1 MPATATTT
9 ATRATTRSSARKKHQ
24 NTSEDNETTA
34 TTRTRSTTLVVPLER
49 EAIEEED
56 ADEDCAMSPLRSM
69 QNLEDVTLTFT
80 TTTATKSGGRRG
92 GGKKATAMM
101 RTPKTRSTKKKKSK
115 KTTTEDKVFEEPPF
129 SPLMRLDSN
138 LDKGGGREEAEFEKE
153 DEYEANTTI
162 MPQSTHKRWVDDD
175 RSPIVT
181 RGGYRGGVIDGTRD
195 GEDENEGFK
204 LDFLDPA
211 VAALEEE
218 EEDVEE
224 EEEEEAALKEETYY
238 ENVDATEEILA
249 RVNARNLTWHKQPE
263 RAKFYGGVVE
273 FGQQQSQM
281 MGTLSASTPGF
292 RLATADG
299 AAHRGIPPTPL
310 ANTAVPWPNEHTNEG
325 MDTEAFLN
333 GIASFRGGGGNN
345 DNVSRGEGPLPR
357 TPIFQNQRTPI
368 GGVGG
373 VGNIRT
379 NLYVPPHQSRDEM
392 FGNPNEREKQPPS
405 SDEKL
410 SAELRRTKT
419 EILDCQDRRKRLRDT
434 LVALREKEEK
444 LYAKAAEMQ
453 RELLRR
459 DPSRSLE
466 LGGASIFDAIPPL
479 GDDVVREEKAEVKKE
494 RDVAAAA
501 TGVARDEED
510 AEQAPTTSTKN
521 SEKDAEQEHDVKQNQ
536 LEEDRRSEEATAS
549 TSARNFTS
557 KMSQTYDVHRNVV
570 SMQFLDP
577 SSWLDGQTSLLAASA
592 DDVIRLY
599 ASDSR
604 KPFALIR
611 TEKGLSCVGTTLN
624 DRVAYCATKFGG
636 VSQIDLATGEKIGT
650 VVQNF
655 EQLRVNKS
663 IDCMATS
670 SSSTGTDDNILV
682 CAGEGSA
689 IRVWDARCANFGAAP
704 LTFHAPGARNVSSV
718 ALAAGGSGH
727 TTLLASA
734 PTSGLFACDLRVNS
748 SSSSPGVRGGGG
760 GGGQISR
767 LSVPNFEKQ
776 PRWVNAKF
784 CAANEIFAIACD
796 GNAATFEASGEFK
809 ATSAFAGVSAP
820 FQMASPASS
829 SPLFS
834 SSRHHHHHQSFVKTG
849 GILEVSSDGEHVLV
863 STGDLGSGVQC
874 FNTSTGAVV
883 ASWDPASVDENTR
896 NPLSC
901 ACWGHAGAARNQ
913 PFGQDAFAVADATGS
928 IKVFGVHA

>member
-1 MPATATTT
+1 
-9 ATRATTRSSARKKHQ
+9 
-24 NTSEDNETTA
+24 
-34 TTRTRSTTLVVPLER
+34 
-49 EAIEEED
+49 
-56 ADEDCAMSPLRSM
+56 M

-80 TTTATKSGGRRG
+80 TTTATKSGGGRG
-92 GGKKATAMM
+92 GGKKATA

-115 KTTTEDKVFEEPPF
+115 KTEEESDKVFEEPPF

-138 LDKGGGREEAEFEKE
+138 LDKEQKGGGREEEEEFEKE
-153 DEYEANTTI
+153 DEYEAGTTT

-181 RGGYRGGVIDGTRD
+181 RGGYGGGVCDGTRD

-224 EEEEEAALKEETYY
+224 EEEEEEAALKEETYH

-345 DNVSRGEGPLPR
+345 VSRGEGPLPR
-357 TPIFQNQRTPI
+357 TPIFQHQRTPI
-368 GGVGG
+368 GGGGG

-466 LGGASIFDAIPPL
+466 LGGASIFEAIPPL

-510 AEQAPTTSTKN
+510 AEEAPTTSTKN
-521 SEKDAEQEHDVKQNQ
+521 SEKDAEQEHDAKQNQ

-670 SSSTGTDDNILV
+670 SSSTDTDDNILV

-704 LTFHAPGARNVSSV
+704 LTFHAPGALNVSSV

-734 PTSGLFACDLRVNS
+734 PTSGLFAFDLRVNS
-748 SSSSPGVRGGGG
+748 SSSSPGVRGGGGG

-796 GNAATFEASGEFK
+796 GNAATLEASGEFK

-829 SPLFS
+829 SPSFS
-834 SSRHHHHHQSFVKTG
+834 SSRHHHHHHQSFVKTG

-863 STGDLGSGVQC
+863 STGDIGSGVQC

-883 ASWDPASVDENTR
+883 ASWDPASVDENTG

-913 PFGQDAFAVADATGS
+913 PFDQDAFAVADATGS

>member
-1 MPATATTT
+1 MPPATATTT
-9 ATRATTRSSARKKHQ
+9 RAATRSSTRKKHHHHQ
-24 NTSEDNETTA
+24 NKSEDNETTA
-34 TTRTRSTTLVVPLER
+34 TTRTRSTTQVPLER
-49 EAIEEED
+49 EAIEEDLED
-56 ADEDCAMSPLRSM
+56 DCAMSPLRSM

-80 TTTATKSGGRRG
+80 TTTTATKSGGRG
-92 GGKKATAMM
+92 NKAIA

-115 KTTTEDKVFEEPPF
+115 KTTTLTEDKAFEEPPF

-138 LDKGGGREEAEFEKE
+138 LDDEKKGGGREKEEFEKE
-153 DEYEANTTI
+153 DEEYEATT

-181 RGGYRGGVIDGTRD
+181 RGGHGGGVGDGTRD
-195 GEDENEGFK
+195 GAVDEDENEGFK

-211 VAALEEE
+211 EEE
-218 EEDVEE
+218 EEDVI
-224 EEEEEAALKEETYY
+224 EEEAALKEETY

-292 RLATADG
+292 RCATADG

-357 TPIFQNQRTPI
+357 TPIFQHQRTPI
-368 GGVGG
+368 SGGGGGG

-379 NLYVPPHQSRDEM
+379 NLYVPHQNRDEM

-494 RDVAAAA
+494 RDVAAA

-510 AEQAPTTSTKN
+510 AEEAPTTSTKN
-521 SEKDAEQEHDVKQNQ
+521 SEKDAEEEHDAKENQ
-536 LEEDRRSEEATAS
+536 LEEDRRNEEATAS

-557 KMSQTYDVHRNVV
+557 KMSQTYDVHRNVL

-611 TEKGLSCVGTTLN
+611 TEKGMSCVGTTLN

-663 IDCMATS
+663 IDCMAT

-734 PTSGLFACDLRVNS
+734 PTSGLFAFDLRVNS
-748 SSSSPGVRGGGG
+748 SSSSPGVRG

-820 FQMASPASS
+820 FQMASPSSS

-834 SSRHHHHHQSFVKTG
+834 SSRHYHRHQSFVKTG

-863 STGDLGSGVQC
+863 STGDIGSGVQC

-883 ASWDPASVDENTR
+883 ASWDPALAADDENSR

-913 PFGQDAFAVADATGS
+913 PFGQDAFAIADATGN

>member
-9 ATRATTRSSARKKHQ
+9 RATTRSSTRKKQHHHHQ
-24 NTSEDNETTA
+24 NTSENIETTA
-34 TTRTRSTTLVVPLER
+34 TTRTRSTTRVPLER

-56 ADEDCAMSPLRSM
+56 DCAMSPLRSM

-80 TTTATKSGGRRG
+80 TTTTRGG
-92 GGKKATAMM
+92 GGKKAKTAMMM

-115 KTTTEDKVFEEPPF
+115 KTEDEVFEEPPF
-129 SPLMRLDSN
+129 SPLMQN
-138 LDKGGGREEAEFEKE
+138 LDETKKGGGREKKLGENFEKE
-153 DEYEANTTI
+153 DDTYEATT

-175 RSPIVT
+175 DDRSPIVT
-181 RGGYRGGVIDGTRD
+181 TRGGYVGGVMGDGTRD
-195 GEDENEGFK
+195 EDENEGGFK

-211 VAALEEE
+211 LEEE
-218 EEDVEE
+218 EEDVV
-224 EEEEEAALKEETYY
+224 EEEAALKEETY

-292 RLATADG
+292 RCATADG

-357 TPIFQNQRTPI
+357 TPIFQHQRTPI
-368 GGVGG
+368 SGGGGGG

-379 NLYVPPHQSRDEM
+379 NLYVPHQNRDEM

-479 GDDVVREEKAEVKKE
+479 GDDVVREEKAEMKKE
-494 RDVAAAA
+494 RDVAAA

-510 AEQAPTTSTKN
+510 AEEAPTTSTKN
-521 SEKDAEQEHDVKQNQ
+521 SEKDAEEEHDAKQNQ
-536 LEEDRRSEEATAS
+536 LEEDRRNEEATAS

-557 KMSQTYDVHRNVV
+557 KMSQTYDVHRNVL

-670 SSSTGTDDNILV
+670 SSTGTDDNILV

-734 PTSGLFACDLRVNS
+734 PTSGLFAFDLRVNS
-748 SSSSPGVRGGGG
+748 SSSSPGVRG

-820 FQMASPASS
+820 FQMASPSSS

-834 SSRHHHHHQSFVKTG
+834 SSRHYHRHQSFVKTG

-863 STGDLGSGVQC
+863 STGDIGSGVQC

-883 ASWDPASVDENTR
+883 ASWDPASDDENSRKT
-896 NPLSC
+896 LSC

-913 PFGQDAFAVADATGS
+913 PFGQDAFAIADATGS